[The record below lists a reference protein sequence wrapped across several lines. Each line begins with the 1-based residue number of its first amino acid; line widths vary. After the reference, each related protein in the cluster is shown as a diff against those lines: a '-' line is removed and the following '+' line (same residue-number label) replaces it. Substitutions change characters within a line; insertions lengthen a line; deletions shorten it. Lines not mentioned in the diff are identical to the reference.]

1 MKMNFID
8 FISLGG
14 CSKVLG
20 AKTVIADFSPAELP
34 MSDAAWSSNLNKNH
48 PLCDM
53 TGTFVNNTIKMH
65 SVNMNKLFISF
76 DGRGDVSD
84 LLSMGAVFSSILD
97 KSKNSNLI
105 SVDKKFLDMF
115 LAMNSRFFVL
125 NPRSTFSWQVYLIRL
140 CLGLESVPI
149 LKNKDVY
156 VDNEQEYGGLKGL
169 WVGWLSVVEAY
180 NDIVK
185 TL

>member
-1 MKMNFID
+1 
-8 FISLGG
+8 
-14 CSKVLG
+14 
-20 AKTVIADFSPAELP
+20 
-34 MSDAAWSSNLNKNH
+34 
-48 PLCDM
+48 
-53 TGTFVNNTIKMH
+53 
-65 SVNMNKLFISF
+65 
-76 DGRGDVSD
+76 
-84 LLSMGAVFSSILD
+84 MGAVFSSILD

>member
-1 MKMNFID
+1 M
-8 FISLGG
+8 
-14 CSKVLG
+14 G
-20 AKTVIADFSPAELP
+20 AKTSKSDYSPLELP
-34 MSDAAWSSNLNKNH
+34 MVDAAWNNNLIRNH

-53 TGTFVNNTIKMH
+53 TGPFINNTIKMH
-65 SVNMNKLFISF
+65 SLNMNKLFISF

-84 LLSMGAVFSSILD
+84 LVSMGAVFSSLLD
-97 KSKNSNLI
+97 TSKNSYLMA
-105 SVDKKFLDMF
+105 VDKKFLDMF
-115 LAMNSRFFVL
+115 LAMNSHFFVL

-156 VDNEQEYGGLKGL
+156 VSDEQDYGGVKGL
-169 WVGWLSVVEAY
+169 WVSWSSVVEAY
-180 NDIVK
+180 NDIMK